1 MQPLRVQHE
10 PAPATRPDDDALDLS
25 ETWVHRGS
33 PAPVGA
39 EQPASPARLLRE
51 ELAMRLGELA
61 TPHVTGA
68 GAAALAVETKWP
80 VPARIATILAIS
92 MALWGGIYLALTR
105 LITG

>member
-10 PAPATRPDDDALDLS
+10 PGPATRPDDDALDLS
-25 ETWVHRGS
+25 ETWVYRGS
-33 PAPVGA
+33 SAPTGA

-61 TPHVTGA
+61 MPTGTDTGA
-68 GAAALAVETKWP
+68 AVLAVETKWP

-92 MALWGGIYLALTR
+92 LALWGGIYLAVMR
-105 LITG
+105 IITG